1 MRLKKSFKIA
11 LNIILNSKLR
21 SWLTIIGIV
30 IGIAAIVSIVSLSQG
45 AQRTLEQ
52 NLNSLSVDIIT
63 INPGF
68 SRAMGM
74 GAEFRG
80 GGGPEGGGFGGG
92 GFTQSSASVSKNLT
106 VRDLT
111 VLKSISNIKEIMGT
125 ISGSVD
131 EVSYLGKTARGS
143 IQGVDPAVWKNI
155 ISTELSSGRYLNQG
169 DVNVVVIG
177 GRIASSTFTDVQI
190 NRQISIDGKAFNIV
204 GILKESGGN
213 DDSRIFMPIS
223 SAINVLEDK
232 DAKTFDSITVKVKD
246 ISLTD
251 NTILQITTKL
261 MASHGILQGKRQ
273 DFSVSSLKSMQERV
287 SSTLSSMTLF
297 LTAIAAISL
306 IVGAIGIMN
315 STFTSVLE
323 KTRDIGI
330 LKALG
335 ARNMDIMII
344 FLLNSGLVGLIGG
357 ILGVVLGLFGSSFI
371 GQLAGASFGRLS
383 LSSAY
388 TSIPLMIEV
397 FALSMFVGLVAGAVP
412 AYGASKL
419 KPVDALRY
427 E

>member
-52 NLNSLSVDIIT
+52 NLNSLSADIIT

-74 GAEFRG
+74 SAEFRGGGGFG
-80 GGGPEGGGFGGG
+80 GGGPEGGGFS
-92 GFTQSSASVSKNLT
+92 QSSSTSKNLT
-106 VRDLT
+106 VRDVT
-111 VLKSISNIKEIMGT
+111 ALKSISNIKEIMGT

-131 EVSYLGKTARGS
+131 DISYLGKSARGS
-143 IQGVDPAVWKNI
+143 IEGVDPAVWKNI
-155 ISTELSSGRYLNQG
+155 VSTELSSGRYLNQG

-177 GRIASSTFTDVQI
+177 GRIASSTFTDLQI
-190 NRQISIDGKAFNIV
+190 NRQISINGKAFNIV
-204 GILKESGGN
+204 GILKESGGS

-223 SAINVLEDK
+223 SAINVLENK

-246 ISLTD
+246 ISLSD
-251 NTILQITTKL
+251 DTISQITTKL

-287 SSTLSSMTLF
+287 SSTLDSMTLF

-357 ILGVVLGLFGSSFI
+357 ILGVILGLFGSSFI

-388 TSIPLMIEV
+388 TSLPLMIEV
-397 FALSMFVGLVAGAVP
+397 FSLSMFVGLVAGAVP
-412 AYGASKL
+412 AYGASRL